1 MDFGILPPEINSGR
15 MYSGPGPGPML
26 AAATAWDALS
36 EELELV
42 AGGYDSVIAELVTGW
57 AGPSATAMAAA
68 AKPYATWMHNTAVL
82 AEQTASQAKA
92 AAAAFES
99 AFAMTVPPPVIAANR
114 AQLMALIATNFFGQ
128 NTPAIAA
135 TEVAYGAMWAQD
147 ATAMY
152 IYAGDSAGATTLTS
166 FTPAPE
172 TTNPAGSANQTAA
185 AVTGPAAQ
193 AVVPASDLVILFG
206 IIPAELAADLF
217 GTFVIDSAGTF
228 VIDPAG
234 ILIDDVFATPGG
246 AHDLA
251 GASFPAAAPVSSVSA
266 SMGRAAPLAG
276 ISVPPSWTAATS
288 DLRVGATAQLA
299 AGARAA
305 SAVLASTSGHTL
317 DETATASTAGLAGA
331 AGLGSERERAGT
343 PKAGRTKIRPRARG
357 LETAVGAELRELIE
371 LHDEGILTDEEFTEQ
386 KRRLLGE

>member
-1 MDFGILPPEINSGR
+1 
-15 MYSGPGPGPML
+15 ML

-266 SMGRAAPLAG
+266 SMGRAAPVAG
-276 ISVPPSWTAATS
+276 LSVPPSWTAATS